1 MIVTVRPQSRDLLVL
16 VNGDEA
22 NDFKFLL
29 AGWGGNL
36 NFIAN
41 FAVEQRLADGRGRG
55 DHSLF
60 DVSLFGAYE
69 LVFDFD
75 LALDVQHDDARTVTG
90 TILRDVAEIEH
101 AEIAHAPFEL
111 ADAGVDEALALFGK
125 LVLGV
130 FGEVAVGPGD
140 SNLFGQLDTEL
151 VLERADLVQELLLDV
166 LEWVGHGVLFSCLG
180 RASCSP
186 ENHGMPAAV
195 IIDAEELRLQGT
207 FAGGRVLW
215 KAARYRAS
223 SVSEP

>member
-90 TILRDVAEIEH
+90 TILWDVAEIEH
-101 AEIAHAPFEL
+101 AEIAHALFEL
-111 ADAGVDEALALFGK
+111 ADAGVNEALALFGK

-130 FGEVAVGPGD
+130 FREVAVGPGD
-140 SNLFGQLDTEL
+140 GNFLGQLYAEL
-151 VLERADLVQELLLDV
+151 VLERSDLVLEFLLNV
-166 LEWVGHGVLFSCLG
+166 LEWVGHGVLSRYLCGQDILLG
-180 RASCSP
+180 T
-186 ENHGMPAAV
+186 HGCPQTV
-195 IIDAEELRLQGT
+195 IIDAGELRLQGT
-207 FAGGRVLW
+207 FAGGRDAVES
-215 KAARYRAS
+215 RRA
-223 SVSEP
+223 PGIWY